1 MADPLIPGF
10 KPLGGKSRNYVNE
23 KTGEILSRRQFDKLR
38 DIFYEKKAA
47 ENKAKDQ
54 LEQLARPAKG
64 RKSVRKVT
72 PAFKKSIV
80 EARAEKQAE
89 EIAAEKARKDMA
101 AKVRMVQRRAAK
113 RIHVKKIRDQLLE
126 AGRVGARIPFN
137 TFAEYVDLWKQIQK
151 MGEKIFAYSLGITY
165 IVTEE
170 RSEVGQER
178 DVTVFTLM
186 VAKDFID
193 EEEFDE
199 AMRADMQERTYLKFA
214 HFWMHLKFGNKFA
227 QAKAT
232 RAGIKRNFNIR

>member
-1 MADPLIPGF
+1 MAEPLIPGF

-47 ENKAKDQ
+47 ENRAKDQ

-64 RKSVRKVT
+64 RKSVRKVA

-101 AKVRMVQRRAAK
+101 AKIRTVK
-113 RIHVKKIRDQLLE
+113 RKTSKKVHVKKVRDQLLV
-126 AGRVGARIPFN
+126 AGRIGSRIPFN
-137 TFAEYVDLWKQIQK
+137 TYAEYVDLWKQIQK
-151 MGEKIFAYSLGITY
+151 MGDKVFAYGLGITY

-170 RSEVGQER
+170 RNEVGQER
-178 DVTVFTLM
+178 DVTVFTM
-186 VAKDFID
+186 MAAKDFVD
-193 EEEFDE
+193 KEDFDE
-199 AMRADMQERTYLKFA
+199 IMREDMQERSYLKFA
-214 HFWMHLKFGNKFA
+214 HFWMHIAYSTKFA
-227 QAKAT
+227 QSKAD
-232 RAGIKRNFNIR
+232 RAGIKRKFGK